1 MAGVGVTTRKGA
13 PVNIAISLQ
22 EPERTAQK
30 NALFGASMKPRS
42 RKGAH
47 NVTRICNLEAYGL
60 APEPGTST
68 RGCWRALRKA
78 LLPRALGDELKKKL
92 NCTVYI
98 EDMPG
103 KNAVTSAYP
112 AAGST
117 VSSRAQVKEK
127 MLQLQGHVPSLQ
139 SSACREKGS
148 LVSAQV
154 DQEFAQFLEQ
164 RLEMLSFS
172 RPDARNR

>member
-68 RGCWRALRKA
+68 RGGWRALSKA

-117 VSSRAQVKEK
+117 VSSRAQIAGEREDAATAGSRS
-127 MLQLQGHVPSLQ
+127 LAAEFSVPRKRQPCERSGRPGIRAVFGTEAGDAVIF
-139 SSACREKGS
+139 SS
-148 LVSAQV
+148 
-154 DQEFAQFLEQ
+154 
-164 RLEMLSFS
+164 
-172 RPDARNR
+172 